1 MAILERLYEV
11 VEVGLRIGDAQSTAK
26 METIG
31 LDRVR
36 SEVEH
41 GRYLFIGS
49 ANFDEHAQLLIGGR
63 EVGVLLLK
71 GRKEVGILL
80 PKETL
85 EQVPIA
91 RLHQIFKVGV
101 DIHSLNRLC
110 YGSIHQELL
119 YLF

>member
-1 MAILERLYEV
+1 MPAARRAGTPLFGHRVFAFLGTPQGHNLTPRDINPKKFGCVPLMTILERLYEV

-63 EVGVLLLK
+63 EVGVLLL
-71 GRKEVGILL
+71 
-80 PKETL
+80 
-85 EQVPIA
+85 
-91 RLHQIFKVGV
+91 
-101 DIHSLNRLC
+101 
-110 YGSIHQELL
+110 
-119 YLF
+119 